1 MLDPIQIKKSSA
13 AKMRLA
19 DKTGNIALR
28 KEAAAEQVTNP
39 SSLYTFFLPLF
50 YQHFR

>member
-1 MLDPIQIKKSSA
+1 MNNVNAQGVLDPIQIKKSSA

-28 KEAAAEQVTNP
+28 KEAAAEQVFILLIN
-39 SSLYTFFLPLF
+39 
-50 YQHFR
+50 